1 MRRNLIASSVVA
13 LIISAQPLW
22 IAPAWAQNQNQNQN
36 QADPNQNQN
45 QNQVEGQ
52 TQTQSTNQNQN
63 QGDGNEDGVDGVD
76 DESTPTLTVEEA
88 SPLPNHV
95 CFYADPE
102 VTGEAFCADVGG
114 YSFELS
120 DEWDNRISSIE
131 IVGTVKVTVCTDD
144 NYGDT
149 CADFTATA
157 TTLPV
162 ELDDAISSW
171 KAE

>member
-36 QADPNQNQN
+36 QNQTEGQVQAQTQSENQNQ
-45 QNQVEGQ
+45 
-52 TQTQSTNQNQN
+52 NQNQN
-63 QGDGNEDGVDGVD
+63 QGDGIDDGDDGID

-102 VTGEAFCADVGG
+102 VTGEAFCAEVGG

-131 IVGTVKVTVCTDD
+131 IVGTIKVTVCTDD
-144 NYGDT
+144 NYGDI

-157 TTLPV
+157 TTLPA
-162 ELDDAISSW
+162 ELDNAISSW